1 MDITQQKETNDD
13 EEATSVKVRSFCRNF
28 YNLFRLVRLLSN
40 LDRMSCNF
48 CPLLPPSGLS
58 ESFKVSDRLGEG
70 GTKDDP
76 GEKRQE

>member
-28 YNLFRLVRLLSN
+28 YNLFRLVRLLSI

-48 CPLLPPSGLS
+48 CPLLPPFRTKSSLS
-58 ESFKVSDRLGEG
+58 SHRTAGRKS
-70 GTKDDP
+70 
-76 GEKRQE
+76 